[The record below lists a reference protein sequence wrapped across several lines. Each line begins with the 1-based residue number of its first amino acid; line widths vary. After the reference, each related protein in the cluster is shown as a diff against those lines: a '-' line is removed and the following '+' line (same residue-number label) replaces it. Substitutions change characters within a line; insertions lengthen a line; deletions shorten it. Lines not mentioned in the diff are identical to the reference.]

1 MPLEIDLFAAPKG
14 AVTAP
19 AGCGKT
25 QLITDTLKS
34 ITPEKPVLVLTHTNA
49 GKSALES
56 RLAKAQVPKANYR
69 VATIDS
75 WAIRMISRFPLRS
88 GHEASLVLLENP
100 RNDYPAIRVTASN
113 LLKSGDVSDALKAT
127 YSSLIVDE
135 YQDCSLDQHRIVG
148 WTSKVLPTYVL
159 GDPLQSIFDFIEP
172 TVHWDNHV
180 LKLFP
185 SLGALDT
192 PWRWKRAG
200 AEPLGK
206 WLLSIRDELSAGN
219 PLDLRNAPSQ
229 VTWIQLPSRPDKAEL
244 VRLEAAKTTGDS
256 PQDSVLVIGDST
268 SPQGQR
274 FIASVTPG
282 ATAVEAVDLR
292 DLTTFGQTFN
302 PTATDALSKLLDFSS
317 EMMTNLGIAELR
329 RRIETLAAGREKKS
343 ATHAEAAVLAFIAEP
358 SIGTALNVLTSFEE
372 KEGGR
377 VFRPEVLAVCKA
389 AMESAKQG
397 EISFYEAVV
406 AARERNR
413 HRGRPVTRRAVG
425 STLLLKGL
433 EADVAVVLNP
443 AVMNAR
449 NLYVAITR
457 GAKKL
462 VICSQSQIIRPRPR

>member
-1 MPLEIDLFAAPKG
+1 MPLEIDLFSAPKG

-25 QLITDTLKS
+25 QLITDTLKA

-56 RLAKAQVPKANYR
+56 RLTKAKVPKTNYR

-88 GHEASLVLLENP
+88 GHDSALVRLENP
-100 RNDYPAIRVTASN
+100 RNDYPAIRVSAAE

-135 YQDCSLDQHRIVG
+135 YQDCSLQQHRIVG
-148 WTSKVLPTYVL
+148 WASKVLPTYVL

-172 TVHWDNHV
+172 TVHWDDHV
-180 LKLFP
+180 LRLFP
-185 SLGALDT
+185 SLGTLDT

-200 AEPLGK
+200 AEPLGQ
-206 WLLSIRDELSAGN
+206 WLLSIREELNAGR
-219 PLDLRNAPSQ
+219 PIDLSDAPSQ
-229 VTWIQLPSRPDKAEL
+229 VTWIELPARPTDAET
-244 VRLEAAKTTGDS
+244 VRLEAAQTKGDS
-256 PQDSVLVIGDST
+256 AEDSVLVIGDST

-292 DLTTFGQTFN
+292 DLTSFGQTFN
-302 PTATDALSKLLDFSS
+302 PTAANALDKLLAFSS
-317 EMMTNLGIAELR
+317 EMMTSLGIAELR
-329 RRIETLAAGREKKS
+329 NRLEILAAGREKKG
-343 ATHAEAAVLAFIAEP
+343 ATPSEAAVLAFMAEP
-358 SIGTALNVLTSFEE
+358 SIGTALDVLTAFEE
-372 KEGGR
+372 KEGAR
-377 VFRPEVLAVCKA
+377 VFRPEVLTVCKA
-389 AMESAKQG
+389 AMESAKLG
-397 EISFYEAVV
+397 EVNFYEAVV

-413 HRGRPVTRRAVG
+413 HRGRPVTSRAVG

-443 AVMNAR
+443 AAMNAR
-449 NLYVAITR
+449 NLYVAMTR

-462 VICSQSQIIRPRPR
+462 VICSQTSVLNPRR